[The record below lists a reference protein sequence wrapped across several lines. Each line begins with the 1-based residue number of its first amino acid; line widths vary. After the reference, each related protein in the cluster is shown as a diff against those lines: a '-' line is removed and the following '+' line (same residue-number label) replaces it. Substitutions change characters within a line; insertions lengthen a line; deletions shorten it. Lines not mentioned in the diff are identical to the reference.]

1 MNAGTS
7 SRSCRA
13 YLKRSSSDGDS
24 SEYTSSTL
32 TPVMPISR
40 TRSVN
45 APAEQTGPCAERMRR
60 ACQCRA
66 DAASVSV
73 PSERG
78 ERGGVSN
85 ERIGLKGHARRA
97 A

>member
-45 APAEQTGPCAERMRR
+45 APAEQTGPCADRTRR
-60 ACQCRA
+60 ACQFRA
-66 DAASVSV
+66 NAASGVVSATR
-73 PSERG
+73 E
-78 ERGGVSN
+78 E
-85 ERIGLKGHARRA
+85 GLKGHARRA
-97 A
+97 AWRDEAR